1 MKRKERHQLKE
12 DELKTALSRLYAW
25 ARKYQREIFVGLVL
39 VGLVALVILGVKVIK
54 AHQLRK
60 ESRLLT
66 QIIELRQSLEKG
78 EMEKVNQLEQLKG
91 SGRFSRLAYLEL
103 ASYYY
108 DQGQL
113 EKSLVY
119 LEEFPS
125 RPKDVLWV
133 KALDL
138 KAQVLRAQKKYEEAV
153 KIYELLEKEVPDDFP
168 EDIILFHKA
177 QILEESG
184 EIKAAIE
191 LYTRLKNEFSQT
203 YFGYEASQRLT
214 QLQLGG

>member
-25 ARKYQREIFVGLVL
+25 GRKYQREISVGLIFVGLVIL
-39 VGLVALVILGVKVIK
+39 VVLGVRLYK
-54 AHQLRK
+54 AHQLKK

-78 EMEKVNQLEQLKG
+78 EEEKLTQLEQLKG
-91 SGRFSRLAYLEL
+91 PGRFSRLAYLEL

-113 EKSLVY
+113 EKSLAY
-119 LEEFPS
+119 LEEFPP
-125 RPKDVLWV
+125 RPMDVLWV

-138 KAQVLRAQKKYEEAV
+138 KAQILRIQEKYEEAL
-153 KIYELLEKEVPDDFP
+153 KIYELLEKKAPEDFP

-177 QILEESG
+177 QILEETG
-184 EIKAAIE
+184 DLKAAIE
-191 LYTRLKNEFSQT
+191 LYTRLKDEFSQT
-203 YFGYEASQRLT
+203 YFGYEASQKLA
-214 QLQLGG
+214 QLGE